1 MSSVSRR
8 VPSRPEILPVYEVEQ
23 KYPVADVTALEDR
36 LASAGVRWH
45 GVVEQVD
52 RYFGHPSRDFAVTDE
67 ALRLRS
73 TADGVVIT
81 WKGPRLDAAAKTRR
95 EIELPLVEAA
105 VASAA
110 GVEAAGPMA
119 SPSTLDHW
127 TELLE
132 ALGFRRV
139 REVAKRRRLAMVDW
153 DGAAVDVAVDHV
165 AGLGDFIELELRA
178 DAAGIAPAAARIESL
193 ARHLGCTDPEPRS
206 YLEMLLAR
214 A

>member
-1 MSSVSRR
+1 
-8 VPSRPEILPVYEVEQ
+8 
-23 KYPVADVTALEDR
+23 
-36 LASAGVRWH
+36 
-45 GVVEQVD
+45 
-52 RYFGHPSRDFAVTDE
+52 
-67 ALRLRS
+67 
-73 TADGVVIT
+73 
-81 WKGPRLDAAAKTRR
+81 
-95 EIELPLVEAA
+95 
-105 VASAA
+105 
-110 GVEAAGPMA
+110 MA

-132 ALGFRRV
+132 ALGFRPV
-139 REVAKRRRLAMVDW
+139 REVAKRRRLATVDW